1 MENKMFSIDAIY
13 ENFSFLISNENFEND
28 FFKNLE
34 NKEKQDLFGYLL
46 NVLPSIILSDYRKFN
61 KDELKSSN
69 ILEKQLFFEIVNIR
83 IDLKS
88 FHDKLIESEEKDFV
102 QKVNKAKIISDLSL
116 FIIQFVFINLSQ
128 CIVAT
133 EIDTKPF
140 KFDIKRDSKKHT
152 KYRNSD
158 KITTADRSVVQNNFV
173 IGYENSFET
182 NNYEKIKIIE
192 KELIFMS
199 NISNQK
205 KRINSIFDEG
215 ITFSDSVTNTTRN
228 KLLRCF
234 FKEVI
239 AKFFYNNLNTNS
251 LDDFEVKDAFRAF
264 RKRA

>member
-13 ENFSFLISNENFEND
+13 ENFSFIVSNENFEND

-46 NVLPSIILSDYRKFN
+46 NVLPSIILSDFRKFN
-61 KDELKSSN
+61 KDELISSN

-88 FHDKLIESEEKDFV
+88 LHDKLIESEEKDFV

-133 EIDTKPF
+133 EIDNKPF
-140 KFDIKRDSKKHT
+140 KFDIKRDSMKHT

-192 KELIFMS
+192 EELIFMS

-205 KRINSIFDEG
+205 KRINLIFDVG
-215 ITFSDSVTNTTRN
+215 ITFSDNVTNTIRN
-228 KLLRCF
+228 KLLRYF

-239 AKFFYNNLNTNS
+239 AKFFYNNLNNNS